1 MRWGVRDDAADDHIT
16 TALCMEEIENCKRT
30 SVGLNFV
37 VSWLSTVPV
46 QSLGRLLLERC
57 FTPTHGALA
66 CDELTACLGFAV
78 SALRAPA
85 DTSEHRRRRVRT
97 PPRSAHQGRQT
108 ARTARHVVQER
119 HQRHPACLHPAE
131 DQLHHTTV
139 PLTGVGIIQYLSQ
152 VPVSHLSTS
161 HRYQHHTSVPLKGA
175 SII

>member
-37 VSWLSTVPV
+37 VNWFPTVLV
-46 QSLGRLLLERC
+46 HFTVIYCLGVSLHTNG
-57 FTPTHGALA
+57 TIHVV
-66 CDELTACLGFAV
+66 CDAWTACSGSAV

-119 HQRHPACLHPAE
+119 RQRHPTCLHPTE

-139 PLTGVGIIQYLSQ
+139 PLTGTSIIPQYLSQ
-152 VPVSHLSTS
+152 VPVSDHSAS
-161 HRYQHHTSVPLKGA
+161 HR
-175 SII
+175 